1 MWPGTIAQPSF
12 HLYQPLVSRDGWN
25 ILFRVI
31 ATGNMALSW
40 SGPFHIIYLGPSSDF
55 DGFTNPSELLIVIL
69 NVKNENSFPM
79 IDF

>member
-1 MWPGTIAQPSF
+1 
-12 HLYQPLVSRDGWN
+12 
-25 ILFRVI
+25 
-31 ATGNMALSW
+31 MALSW

-55 DGFTNPSELLIVIL
+55 DGFTNPSELLIIIL